1 MAIEVTI
8 SVFKLNRNN
17 REQQMP
23 SGINR
28 SAYHVISGRYY
39 ISVYHVSDKY
49 STTTLN
55 LTKEKKLGERW

>member
-1 MAIEVTI
+1 
-8 SVFKLNRNN
+8 
-17 REQQMP
+17 MP